1 MNSVHTAMGRR
12 RGAPPAGHRLTRQ
25 AVIDTASAVIER
37 DGIAAFSLRRLAT
50 ELGVR
55 PSALYNHV
63 TNLDELYS
71 AVVSDALAAFDLSD
85 DPGTWQAWLRAV
97 AVDIRHW
104 LLSRPETAGL
114 ILERAGSTA
123 DGPDLLNRV
132 TDRLSAAGVDRTVA
146 HLAWHAV
153 FTVVV
158 GTVQQDLARRV
169 STDGTFEAVLDLAI
183 RGIGVAAAEEV
194 DPNLRKLVRS
204 HGFSDR

>member
-1 MNSVHTAMGRR
+1 MNRASSATGRR
-12 RGAPPAGHRLTRQ
+12 HGAPPVGKRLTRRT
-25 AVIDTASAVIER
+25 VVRTATTVIER
-37 DGIAAFSLRRLAT
+37 DGMGAFSIRRLAS
-50 ELGVR
+50 ELDVR

-63 TNLDELYS
+63 ANLDDLYS
-71 AVVSDALAAFDLSD
+71 AVVGEALADFELSD
-85 DPGTWQAWLRAV
+85 DPGTWQDWLRVV
-97 AVDIRHW
+97 AVDIRLW
-104 LLSRPETAGL
+104 LLGRPQTAGL

-132 TDRLSAAGVDRTVA
+132 TDRLSAAGVDRTIA

-169 STDGTFEAVLDLAI
+169 STDGTFEAVLGLAI
-183 RGIGVAAAEEV
+183 RGIEAAAAEPV
-194 DPNLRKLVRS
+194 DPSLRKLVRS

>member
-1 MNSVHTAMGRR
+1 MNSVHTAPGRR
-12 RGAPPAGHRLTRQ
+12 RGAPPAGQRLTRT
-25 AVIDTASAVIER
+25 AVVSAASALIER
-37 DGIAAFSLRRLAT
+37 EGIAAFSLRRLAT

-71 AVVSDALAAFDLSD
+71 AVVSEALAAFDLSD
-85 DPGTWQAWLRAV
+85 DPGTWQEWLRAV
-97 AVDIRHW
+97 AIDIRQW
-104 LLSRPETAGL
+104 LLTRPQTAGL

-132 TDRLSAAGVDRTVA
+132 TDRLSAAGVDRTIA

-158 GTVQQDLARRV
+158 GTVQQDLSRRV
-169 STDGTFEAVLDLAI
+169 STDGTFEAVLDIAI
-183 RGIGVAAAEEV
+183 RGIEAAAAGPV
-194 DPNLRKLVRS
+194 DPDLRKLVRS